1 MLPTTPLGHLF
12 SAYATRQEIP
22 VEELRWSFA
31 GKVLDGTT
39 TPADVGLAAGG
50 HLDVALVDD
59 TVATTTPTTQPT
71 ADPTPVTDAE
81 PRADDVVNAVVSALT
96 APDEAAQRNAPSQRG
111 R

>member
-71 ADPTPVTDAE
+71 ADPTPVTDAA
-81 PRADDVVNAVVSALT
+81 PPASDDASDAARRPDGLDDLEKRGAAAV
-96 APDEAAQRNAPSQRG
+96 
-111 R
+111 